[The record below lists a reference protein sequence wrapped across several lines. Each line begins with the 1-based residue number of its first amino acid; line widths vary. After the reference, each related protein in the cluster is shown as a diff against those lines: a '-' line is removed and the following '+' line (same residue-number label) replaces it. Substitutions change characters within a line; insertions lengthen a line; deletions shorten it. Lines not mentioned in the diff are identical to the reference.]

1 MHRLLDEQ
9 SLLCSQLRVFLPGT
23 LPTSLSPT
31 HNRTVATQCCLLP
44 WIPPAEMQS
53 GHISSWSTWNVDSPR
68 QSPPGS
74 ESICEGL
81 GCSPT
86 QPGKLDIVGFLQ
98 RVRTSHHIDI
108 TSYALMGQQLM
119 QVDSK

>member
-9 SLLCSQLRVFLPGT
+9 SLLCSQLRVFLPGMT
-23 LPTSLSPT
+23 PAP
-31 HNRTVATQCCLLP
+31 NRTVATQCCLLP
-44 WIPPAEMQS
+44 WIPPADMQS
-53 GHISSWSTWNVDSPR
+53 GHVSSWSTWNVDSPR

-86 QPGKLDIVGFLQ
+86 KADKLDIVGFLQ
-98 RVRTSHHIDI
+98 RVRASHYD
-108 TSYALMGQQLM
+108 L
-119 QVDSK
+119 